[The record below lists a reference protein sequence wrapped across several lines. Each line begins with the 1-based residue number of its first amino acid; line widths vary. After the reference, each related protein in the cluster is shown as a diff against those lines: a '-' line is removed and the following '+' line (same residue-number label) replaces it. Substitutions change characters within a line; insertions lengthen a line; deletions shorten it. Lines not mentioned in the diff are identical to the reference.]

1 MRKLF
6 MLSFLVLAAFAV
18 NAQTDTLQQY
28 TGKYKFP
35 EGSVVSEI
43 NVTVESGVLMAGSVM
58 GNTELKKTEGDV
70 FEIVN
75 FGGTATFKRNTE
87 GKIISVRVQVSD
99 VDMEGAKQESGV
111 NFFLPQSTQSSFFVK
126 R

>member
-99 VDMEGAKQESGV
+99 VDMEGVKQESAV
-111 NFFLPQSTQSSFFVK
+111 EFFLPQGAQRLNK
-126 R
+126 GH

>member
-6 MLSFLVLAAFAV
+6 LLSFLVLAAFAV

-28 TGKYKFP
+28 TGKYRFP

-111 NFFLPQSTQSSFFVK
+111 GAFFTTK
-126 R
+126 YTE

>member
-6 MLSFLVLAAFAV
+6 MLSILVFAAFAV
-18 NAQTDTLQQY
+18 NAQTDTLQQF

-35 EGSVVSEI
+35 EGSVVMEI
-43 NVTVESGVLMAGSVM
+43 NVTVESGVLMAGSAM
-58 GNTELKKTEGDV
+58 GSSELKKTEGDV

-87 GKIISVRVQVSD
+87 GKVISVRVQVSD
-99 VDMEGAKQESGV
+99 VDMEGVRQESAIGV
-111 NFFLPQSTQSSFFVK
+111 FYHKVH
-126 R
+126 